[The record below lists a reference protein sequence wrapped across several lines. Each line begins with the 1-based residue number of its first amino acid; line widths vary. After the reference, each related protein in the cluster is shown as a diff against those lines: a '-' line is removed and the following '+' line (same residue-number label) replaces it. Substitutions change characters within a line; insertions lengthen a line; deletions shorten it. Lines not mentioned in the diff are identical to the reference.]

1 MWILIIF
8 KYVIKN
14 KVLNLY
20 VYVYLCRYIYI
31 YIGKD
36 IYIEL
41 YIYYN
46 HRLILAF
53 EIFAKN
59 NCYYYIKV

>member
-1 MWILIIF
+1 MC
-8 KYVIKN
+8 
-14 KVLNLY
+14 
-20 VYVYLCRYIYI
+20 VYVGIYIYI

-36 IYIEL
+36 IYIGL

-46 HRLILAF
+46 HRLLLAF